1 MLSFQ
6 TTLESFIGDFPRQ
19 LRDTLKYTRSEVCIC
34 GNLPDKLPGSQALT
48 FLLRRRTVG
57 LHTSQNHFPL
67 PKQVLKVAR
76 YLRAHMDRHNW
87 FVYRPVLSSTC
98 RCLGE
103 HVMEKRSRYFCLKQK
118 NKQAKPIARCWANGN
133 VFWLSCLCMCICIY
147 TYMCICIHMCVYIC
161 IYTESE
167 HIYVLIWWI

>member
-19 LRDTLKYTRSEVCIC
+19 LCDSLKYTHSEVCIC
-34 GNLPDKLPGSQALT
+34 GNLPDKLPGSQAL
-48 FLLRRRTVG
+48 RHRMVG

-67 PKQVLKVAR
+67 PKQVLKVAC
-76 YLRAHMDRHNW
+76 YLCVHVDQHSW
-87 FVYRPVLSSTC
+87 FAYQPVLSSTC
-98 RCLGE
+98 WCLGE

-118 NKQAKPIARCWANGN
+118 NKQAKPVARCWANGN

-147 TYMCICIHMCVYIC
+147 MCVYIC